1 MVESLEQETTSNISS
16 YSKLV
21 YTRNVIAC
29 IPAYNEEESIFDV
42 IKATENFVKKVLV
55 CNDGSIDNTSE
66 VVKKTQATLLSQEK
80 KMGKGFTLRTLFREA
95 IKLDPEVIITLD
107 ADNQH
112 NPSDIPVLLKEI
124 MRNGSDI
131 VVGSRFVKGAHTDI
145 SKWRLFGLNVIN
157 YLQNALTNCSVID
170 SQSGFRA
177 FTKDAFSVVL
187 ESREDGYT
195 IESEQLFLAAE
206 KGIKVTEVPITVK
219 YKGLHSTSKKNFI
232 VHGLELVN
240 YILRYYI
247 KKRF

>member
-1 MVESLEQETTSNISS
+1 MVESLEQDMISSVSS
-16 YSKLV
+16 YSKIAF
-21 YTRNVIAC
+21 TRNVIAC
-29 IPAYNEEESIFDV
+29 IPAYNEGESIFDV

-66 VVKKTQATLLSQEK
+66 VVGKTQAILISQKK

-112 NPSDIPVLLKEI
+112 NPSDIPVLLEEI

-145 SKWRLFGLNVIN
+145 PRLRLFGLNVIN
-157 YLQNALTNCSVID
+157 FLQNALTNCSVKD

-187 ESREDGYT
+187 ESREDGYS

-206 KGIKVTEVPITVK
+206 KGIKVSEVPITIR
-219 YKGLHSTSKKNFI
+219 YKGLHSTSKKHFI
-232 VHGLELVN
+232 VHGLELIS

-247 KKRF
+247 KKHI